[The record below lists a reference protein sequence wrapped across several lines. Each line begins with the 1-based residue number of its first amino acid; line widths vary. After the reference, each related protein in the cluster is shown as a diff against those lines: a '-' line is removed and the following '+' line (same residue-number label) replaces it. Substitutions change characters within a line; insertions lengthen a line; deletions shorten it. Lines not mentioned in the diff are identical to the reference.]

1 MWCDL
6 CGFLIIKPQTTLHY
20 AVRCG
25 VVHFYLRCGVVMPF
39 YGQFLCGFG
48 GLMNTLTDD
57 AADDD
62 DADSDDEDDGDA
74 SSPNDDKMST

>member
-62 DADSDDEDDGDA
+62 DGDA